1 MNTNE
6 SNGAAELVCAINA
19 QMIRAADEA
28 VDRMVKGA
36 VAIITACL
44 GAWYITLQVFGS

>member
-28 VDRMVKGA
+28 VDEALKGA
-36 VAIITACL
+36 VAIITASLC
-44 GAWYITLQVFGS
+44 GWWVMLQVYGA